1 MTSLSH
7 RILLP
12 LVAALALAACKDST
26 PPAGAPGAPAE
37 KAAAAST
44 PVSIEAITAEAQ
56 GFSVGPSMAAR
67 TAYVFFDPQ
76 CPHCAALWMAAK
88 PLKTQTRFVWIPVGV
103 LNEASTKQGAA
114 LLAAADPIAAMD
126 EHEASMRAKGGGIS
140 AGGSD
145 AQRAAVGKNTA
156 LMNRFGFGSV
166 PTIVGKH
173 AQSGELVVVEGSV
186 PTATLAAKL
195 GLQAPGS

>member
-12 LVAALALAACKDST
+12 LVAALALVACKDST
-26 PPAGAPGAPAE
+26 PPAGAPAE
-37 KAAAAST
+37 KPAAAST
-44 PVSIEAITAEAQ
+44 PVTIEAITADAQ

-67 TAYVFFDPQ
+67 TAYVFFDAQ
-76 CPHCAALWMAAK
+76 CPHCSALWVAAK
-88 PLKTQTRFVWIPVGV
+88 PLKSQTRFVWIPVGL

-114 LLAAADPIAAMD
+114 LLAAADPAAAMD

-145 AQRAAVGKNTA
+145 AQRAAVAKNTT

-173 AQSGELVVVEGSV
+173 AQTGEVVVIEGAV
-186 PTATLAAKL
+186 PTGTLAGKL
-195 GLQAPGS
+195 GLQAPSGS